1 MVETG
6 QGIMGIQNVLR
17 MRATLRRDVGTE
29 VDPYGGRTIDVQELS
44 PPLRCYVQPKVDRT
58 ITDSAKVIAIT
69 TFSIWAA
76 RNADIRNEDVITAIK
91 DVKGGEIFP
100 DAKYRVTSLVRRE
113 NHAEGI
119 LEQYG

>member
-1 MVETG
+1 
-6 QGIMGIQNVLR
+6 MGIQNVLR

-76 RNADIRNEDVITAIK
+76 RNADIRNEDEVTTVV
-91 DVKGGEIFP
+91 DLRGVELFKGLF
-100 DAKYRVTSLVRRE
+100 RVTSLIRRE
-113 NHAEGI
+113 NHTAGI
-119 LEQYG
+119 LERFS